1 MTSLSVS
8 NWTAHLMDLSTELT
22 QANIQKSKLTPT
34 NWFLNCL
41 ETNLSIFI
49 ILLSGTPEVEYE
61 EVIYFTRVHA

>member
-1 MTSLSVS
+1 
-8 NWTAHLMDLSTELT
+8 MDLSTELT